1 LAAENNGLLT
11 DLERTAKP
19 KVAVL
24 NQPELVHFAAV
35 LGSSD
40 TTLQQLLRAV
50 ESPRAANYFPLSGI
64 WRSYAAALV
73 NLHRG
78 ASTEVVLPKPKGHEH
93 YYLPYVLLM
102 TAVDAQGMA
111 NARVAVAEGFEAR
124 NRDRRFTDWVGLDGD
139 GEKPV
144 RWDFRLFAIEA
155 GRTRRCP

>member
-1 LAAENNGLLT
+1 MRPRAHELESQLRSLFCDSLRQCGSGGEAVAWLLSRGASGILDELAAENNGLLT

-78 ASTEVVLPKPKGHEH
+78 ASTEVVLPKPKGHE
-93 YYLPYVLLM
+93 
-102 TAVDAQGMA
+102 
-111 NARVAVAEGFEAR
+111 
-124 NRDRRFTDWVGLDGD
+124 
-139 GEKPV
+139 
-144 RWDFRLFAIEA
+144 
-155 GRTRRCP
+155 